1 MTAGT
6 RLPGTPDP
14 MFRVQGAHGVTLAG
28 DRWGHESGPLVVLLH
43 GGGQTRHAWKNTGRH
58 LGEQGYHTIAYDA
71 RGHGD
76 SDWAPDGEY
85 LQGRMVDD
93 LVAIIEEAGR
103 GRPPVLVGASLGGGV
118 SLSAVGEGRIAAT
131 ALVMVDIAP
140 RIEPEG
146 VAKIRNFMF
155 SAPDG
160 FASLDEV
167 ADAIAAYQ
175 PHRPRPSDLSGLAK
189 NVRLGSDGR
198 YRWHWDPAFME
209 RGRDLTARQRQHEHN
224 ARNVTVPILLVRGA
238 LSDIVSEEGARE
250 FLELCPHAEYVNVSD
265 ASHMVAGDR
274 NDIFAESVIEF
285 LNRVVPVDADLDRSA
300 RATMTPVDPSTNPST
315 GTSGDELYD
324 VP

>member
-14 MFRVQGAHGVTLAG
+14 MFRVRGAHGVTLAG
-28 DRWGHESGPLVVLLH
+28 DRWGPESGPLVVLLH

-103 GRPPVLVGASLGGGV
+103 GRRPVLVGASLGGGV

-146 VAKIRNFMF
+146 VAKIRDFMF

-175 PHRPRPSDLSGLAK
+175 PHRSRPSDLSGLAK

-238 LSDIVSEEGARE
+238 LSDIVSEEGARQ
-250 FLELCPHAEYVNVSD
+250 FLELCPHAEYVNVTD

-285 LNRVVPVDADLDRSA
+285 LNRVVPIDGAERPGDQHDRSRNA
-300 RATMTPVDPSTNPST
+300 LGRRASRGLD
-315 GTSGDELYD
+315 GDLHD